1 MCSGY
6 VCAVYVCMY
15 GVHVGVVCEY
25 VCMCGECVCV
35 SLYGVHVCV
44 VCEYV
49 CECVWYVCGGLYM
62 CVMSV
67 YMCVNMV

>member
-1 MCSGY
+1 
-6 VCAVYVCMY
+6 
-15 GVHVGVVCEY
+15 
-25 VCMCGECVCV
+25 
-35 SLYGVHVCV
+35 
-44 VCEYV
+44 V